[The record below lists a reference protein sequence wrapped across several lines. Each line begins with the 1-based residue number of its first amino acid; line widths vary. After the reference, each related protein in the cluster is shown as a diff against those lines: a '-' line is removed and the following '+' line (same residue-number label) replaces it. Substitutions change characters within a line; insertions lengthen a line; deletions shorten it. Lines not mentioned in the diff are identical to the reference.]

1 MRPYVIL
8 SAAMTL
14 DGKIATE
21 TGSSNISG
29 EKDLERVHEL
39 RKECDAIMVGI
50 GTVLADDPRLTVH
63 KVDAN
68 PEDNPVRVVVDS
80 KCRTPIAA
88 RITNKD
94 ARTIIA
100 GANEYKYDFLVS
112 DRYDSFSKRGID
124 FFWSG
129 DKRVDLVALMS
140 YLHEEGIE
148 KLMLEGGAT
157 LNFSMIKAGLIDEIR
172 LCVAPMVVGGANAK
186 TLFDGDGY
194 PLMDL
199 AKKLELVDSYELD
212 KDLILTYK
220 APSYTDT
227 EIPAPQPSSCLH
239 PWPASAF
246 PAWMQFHRASRPPRS
261 LPQPSRRFGLR
272 QERRRACHAMSLQSR
287 GHCRGAFAECQGAS
301 SYAKYPCMC
310 PVHRAASWVHPAQW
324 SWPDK
329 HAGVHR
335 RTGKR

>member
-1 MRPYVIL
+1 MMRPYVIL
-8 SAAMTL
+8 NAAMTL
-14 DGKIATE
+14 DGKIATS

-29 EKDLERVHEL
+29 KEDLERVHEL

-63 KVDAN
+63 KIDAN

-100 GANEYKYDFLVS
+100 GANEYKYDFLVT
-112 DRYDSFSKRGID
+112 DRYETFKKRGVD
-124 FFWSG
+124 FFFSG
-129 DKRVDLVALMS
+129 DKRVDLSLLMS

-172 LCVAPMVVGGANAK
+172 ICVAPMVVGGADSK
-186 TLFDGDGY
+186 TFFDGEGFD
-194 PLMDL
+194 LMDD
-199 AKKLELVDSYELD
+199 AVKLELTDSYTLG

-220 APSYTDT
+220 V
-227 EIPAPQPSSCLH
+227 L
-239 PWPASAF
+239 
-246 PAWMQFHRASRPPRS
+246 
-261 LPQPSRRFGLR
+261 
-272 QERRRACHAMSLQSR
+272 
-287 GHCRGAFAECQGAS
+287 
-301 SYAKYPCMC
+301 K
-310 PVHRAASWVHPAQW
+310 
-324 SWPDK
+324 
-329 HAGVHR
+329 
-335 RTGKR
+335 